1 MSHDEFTKLYN
12 YMTEHFSSLDKKFE
26 DMATKE
32 DINGI
37 YDRLDDIAARLDDDA
52 TERAALTA
60 QVDRHETWI
69 DQLAKKTQTDLAVD
83 A

>member
-1 MSHDEFTKLYN
+1 MSHDEFTKLFTAIQSVQN
-12 YMTEHFSSLDKKFE
+12 QVE
-26 DMATKE
+26 DMRQEMATKK

-37 YDRLDDIAARLDDDA
+37 YDRLDDIAARLDDDT

-69 DQLAKKTQTDLAVD
+69 DQLAQKTETDLAVD